1 MVQIIIT
8 IQDTGHLDQDAELLL
23 CLVGQYANAN
33 GLKIVGERRPGEPP
47 RYWFERRG
55 DNAYVC
61 TNCGAEAI
69 FDCNNQFVLSERCHK
84 CGAYMALPEPP
95 KEDDEE

>member
-1 MVQIIIT
+1 MIYALLFLILVCIGLGLLASRQS
-8 IQDTGHLDQDAELLL
+8 QALDDLSDKYLDAELLL

-55 DNAYVC
+55 DN
-61 TNCGAEAI
+61 G
-69 FDCNNQFVLSERCHK
+69 
-84 CGAYMALPEPP
+84 
-95 KEDDEE
+95 

>member
-1 MVQIIIT
+1 MVQITIT

-47 RYWFERRG
+47 RYWFERRV
-55 DNAYVC
+55 DN
-61 TNCGAEAI
+61 G
-69 FDCNNQFVLSERCHK
+69 
-84 CGAYMALPEPP
+84 
-95 KEDDEE
+95 